1 MYSKFLLTLI
11 NTIRLRQHQQI
22 FFSPLEENTKYEFN
36 KKAILMNVMIR
47 VPCTSALNI
56 NRNNK
61 AISYIYARSI
71 WLPWLMGILCA
82 FSSRWR
88 KIYDRFVFS
97 FCESDYVA
105 CQLNDNRNCDGW
117 KALKSSSSAINLSQK
132 IFGFDN
138 RKPHLSPGLRTQFPL
153 SGGLMRN

>member
-1 MYSKFLLTLI
+1 
-11 NTIRLRQHQQI
+11 
-22 FFSPLEENTKYEFN
+22 
-36 KKAILMNVMIR
+36 MIR

-61 AISYIYARSI
+61 AISYICEENVKYLVAVTYV
-71 WLPWLMGILCA
+71 A
-82 FSSRWR
+82 FMCFDYRWR
-88 KIYDRFVFS
+88 KIYDRIVFS

-132 IFGFDN
+132 IFRSEFWV
-138 RKPHLSPGLRTQFPL
+138 
-153 SGGLMRN
+153 